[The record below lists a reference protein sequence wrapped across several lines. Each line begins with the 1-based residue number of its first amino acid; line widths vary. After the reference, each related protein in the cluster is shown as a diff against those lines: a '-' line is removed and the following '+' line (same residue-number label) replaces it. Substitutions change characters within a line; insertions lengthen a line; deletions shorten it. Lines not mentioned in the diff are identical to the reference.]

1 MFRLLMCVGLAAW
14 LSACDGG
21 ASVPS
26 VASDVATGSSTSA
39 APVVSA
45 AESSSHGHGNHSH
58 DHAEAAPEESASDEP
73 YVADKHYIVLSR
85 PIPTEDP
92 TKVEVAEF
100 FWYGCGHCYAFEPS
114 IKAYK
119 ESAPE
124 YVNVVP
130 VPTMWRSPMDMHAK
144 AYYAMKNLK
153 QPQLHGVLFEELRKN
168 PRGLTD
174 EKAIAQLFSEH
185 GVEFE
190 KAMKMLT
197 SFGVSSQVRKA
208 KSLAKGARISGTPTL
223 VVNGKYVVG
232 SSTAGSQANMLKI
245 AAYLAEKERK

>member
-1 MFRLLMCVGLAAW
+1 MFRFLTCVGIAAL

-21 ASVPS
+21 ASMPS
-26 VASDVATGSSTSA
+26 VASDVVTGSSNA
-39 APVVSA
+39 AVPVVSA
-45 AESSSHGHGNHSH
+45 AESSSHGNHKH
-58 DHAEAAPEESASDEP
+58 DHAEAAPAEGAGDER
-73 YVADKHYIVLSR
+73 YVAGKHYIVLSR

-130 VPTMWRSPMDMHAK
+130 VPTMWRPNMEMHAK

-153 QPQLHGVLFEELRKN
+153 QPELHAVLFEELRKN

-185 GVEFE
+185 GVDFQ

-197 SFGVSSQVRKA
+197 SFGVSSQIRKA
-208 KSLAKGARISGTPTL
+208 KSLAQGARISGTPTL

-232 SSTAGSQANMLKI
+232 TSTAGSQANMLKI
-245 AAYLAEKERK
+245 AAYLAEKEKK